1 MQSFYRPKNVYQ
13 EESDIRLERSK
24 ISDPFQGDA
33 LAGDHS
39 ELHDSLALLHGL
51 LPNLDLTN
59 TQTTVFLQSWQG
71 RTYQQIADSHG
82 YDSDYLKDVGHKL
95 WRKLSLQLGEPIS
108 KHNFCSVLRRRF
120 QEYQSV
126 EAAEQAARI
135 LPASGPTSSSIAA
148 DKLICD
154 WGEAP
159 IVSVFAGRQQ
169 ELALLKTAI
178 VRDRKQLVG
187 IFGFGGVGK
196 TALAVNCVEQVAEHF
211 DCLIWRSLRDTPDF
225 DTLINGLLGRLWDQ
239 ELENLPHAPNDKIS
253 LLLQAFQQHR
263 CLLVIDDWSC
273 VLQSESLS
281 RAYEKSYRSY
291 GLLLRRLSENQH
303 QSCVI
308 VVGRERPIGSA
319 FRDTP
324 ICPVRTLYL
333 KGLENQ
339 AGRECLEAFGL
350 SSQNKNLDQLVER
363 YAGNPYFLKVVSA
376 TVIDLFNSNVSEFLG
391 QGNLIYGAV
400 RNFLN
405 QQFGRLSET
414 ERFIVENLWT
424 SPELISLQ
432 DLEQAMTLSHKPI
445 SLIEGVESL
454 YSRSFIDKTG
464 AGFSLP
470 WLLWTYA
477 NEGQ

>member
-1 MQSFYRPKNVYQ
+1 MQSFNRSKGLYQ
-13 EESDIRLERSK
+13 KESDIRPDKNK
-24 ISDPFQGDA
+24 ISDPFQRDTLTGDQ
-33 LAGDHS
+33 S
-39 ELHDSLALLHGL
+39 ELHDSLALLRGL

-95 WRKLSLQLGEPIS
+95 WRELSLQLGESIS

-126 EAAEQAARI
+126 EAAEQAARV
-135 LPASGPTSSSIAA
+135 LSSSGPTSSFAKN
-148 DKLICD
+148 KLICD

-159 IVSVFAGRQQ
+159 IVSIFAGRQQ
-169 ELALLKTAI
+169 ELSLLKTAI
-178 VRDRKQLVG
+178 VGDRKQLVG
-187 IFGFGGVGK
+187 IFGFGGIGK
-196 TALAVNCVEQVAEHF
+196 TALAVHCVEQVAEHF

-225 DTLINGLLGRLWDQ
+225 DTLINGLLDGLWDQ

-253 LLLQAFQQHR
+253 LLIEAFQRHR

-281 RAYEKSYRSY
+281 GAYEESYRSY

-333 KGLENQ
+333 KGLENK
-339 AGRECLEAFGL
+339 AGRECLKAFGL
-350 SSQNKNLDQLVER
+350 SSQNTNLDQLVER
-363 YAGNPYFLKVVSA
+363 YAGNPYFLKVVST
-376 TVIDLFNSNVSEFLG
+376 TVVDLFNSNVSEFLS
-391 QGNLIYGAV
+391 QGHFIFGAV
-400 RNFLN
+400 HNFLG
-405 QQFGRLSET
+405 QQFSRLSET
-414 ERFIVENLWT
+414 EQFIVKHLWT
-424 SPELISLQ
+424 SPELVSIQ
-432 DLEQAMTLSHKPI
+432 DLEQAMNSSHQPI
-445 SLIEGVESL
+445 RLLEGVESL
-454 YSRSFIDKTG
+454 YSRSFIDKNE
-464 AGFSLP
+464 AGFRLP

-477 NEGQ
+477 NESR